1 MKTEKIQ
8 DLIKQLKRDKK
19 GCIETIEQLKE
30 LIEEQNKK
38 RPDEY
43 LTDFTSGRISSE
55 KYMIEKIDTYLS
67 YLEISDEEI
76 RCLNS

>member
-43 LTDFTSGRISSE
+43 LTGFTSGRISSE

-67 YLEISDEEI
+67 YLEILVEEI
-76 RCLNS
+76 RCFNS